1 MASSN
6 INEKVQQA
14 LEEGHPWESIKAHLS
29 TIDSPEAKSYLSGL
43 QSASSAQSGPQ
54 SKATPSSIKTG
65 LLDFI
70 EQNPEQAA
78 LYGAGAYALLQ
89 APKIASKVADYRLKQ
104 RELGLKERSLTA
116 YEAQVAKQGV
126 APESINPA
134 NELIDSVRQ
143 NEFQKQSP
151 LNAYAEQKYGV
162 PLADLE
168 KVSGGKLKTTTDV
181 DVVGGIHL
189 KQIMAEKA
197 LSIFIQP
204 PSMEELERRLTTRN
218 TDSLEKIKMRLA
230 KAKQEIEQ
238 AKDFDVIV
246 VNDQL
251 DLAIQ
256 TVHTA
261 ISRFIQE

>member
-1 MASSN
+1 MEGKCIIISAPSGAGKTT
-6 INEKVQQA
+6 IVQA
-14 LEEGHPWESIKAHLS
+14 LLKDMNQLAFSISACSREPRGKEEDGVDYYFLSKEDFEKRISENAFLEWEEVYEGMFYGTLKSELS
-29 TIDSPEAKSYLSGL
+29 RIWSEE
-43 QSASSAQSGPQ
+43 
-54 SKATPSSIKTG
+54 KTVI
-65 LLDFI
+65 F
-70 EQNPEQAA
+70 
-78 LYGAGAYALLQ
+78 
-89 APKIASKVADYRLKQ
+89 
-104 RELGLKERSLTA
+104 
-116 YEAQVAKQGV
+116 
-126 APESINPA
+126 
-134 NELIDSVRQ
+134 
-143 NEFQKQSP
+143 
-151 LNAYAEQKYGV
+151 
-162 PLADLE
+162 
-168 KVSGGKLKTTTDV
+168 DV

-189 KQIMAEKA
+189 KKIMADKA

-204 PSMEELERRLTTRN
+204 PSIEELERRLTTRN